1 MCFIGIMSDRMFK
14 KIQYYVH
21 IFKLLFCNLFFY
33 YLKRRTFKFM
43 QWWKKMQNMPTWG
56 EHFWKTVFGIRP
68 SAQCFIFFGFGQE
81 FDVFPRLKHWLSNYM
96 KHEMF
101 NHVYSCQLVVQRKD
115 WSRSLALRHVT
126 AQTQEPELIAAA
138 WVNACVG
145 FIPALSIYPSVC
157 PSVRRSINHSV

>member
-1 MCFIGIMSDRMFK
+1 MYIFLNCCFVIYFFIIWNAGHLNLCNGEK
-14 KIQYYVH
+14 KCKIYLH
-21 IFKLLFCNLFFY
+21 GGNIFEKSCS
-33 YLKRRTFKFM
+33 
-43 QWWKKMQNMPTWG
+43 
-56 EHFWKTVFGIRP
+56 VFRP

-101 NHVYSCQLVVQRKD
+101 NHVYSCELVVQRKD

-157 PSVRRSINHSV
+157 LSVRRSINHSV

>member
-1 MCFIGIMSDRMFK
+1 MYIFLNCCFVIYFFIIWNAGHLNLCNGEK
-14 KIQYYVH
+14 KCKICLHGGNILEKQ
-21 IFKLLFCNLFFY
+21 CS
-33 YLKRRTFKFM
+33 
-43 QWWKKMQNMPTWG
+43 
-56 EHFWKTVFGIRP
+56 VFGLRP
-68 SAQCFIFFGFGQE
+68 SVSFFLASAKNLMSVRGWNT
-81 FDVFPRLKHWLSNYM
+81 WLSIYM

-145 FIPALSIYPSVC
+145 FIPALSIH